1 MIYFENSSRGAE
13 GFNTHLISYT
23 LCLSLSNF
31 LERDFFF
38 DCEIPSSTPPDYAL
52 KDEYKEKFK
61 ILLDSKRSLVS
72 DLIEMPARRRFEI
85 EREVADKLE
94 LQSCYF
100 ITTEELKA
108 KFGKTM
114 IWDSFAVGRI
124 DLTRENLQNY
134 DLIEFSPSKLAN
146 PSAFY
151 FLNKN
156 EKEELLKSVEI
167 KYKPKIENLARKIA
181 LQIGKFNSFHLRLG
195 DFLTNYHEDEYS
207 VNLERFK
214 NYVSATFTDKQLPV
228 LAATDGL
235 YEKELFAEMLK
246 GFKVIFIDELVFDEY
261 KRNYRELEFTD
272 FNVLSTI
279 NQLLCAASENFIGT
293 YRSTFTTIIHRLRQE
308 RFCKTDFNF
317 FPDGKI
323 AKILTSD
330 YKIKA
335 DRQGFFDWNRYSIFS
350 ENHTSMAWMRE
361 WNFNLTSLNS

>member
-13 GFNTHLISYT
+13 GFNTHLMSYT

-31 LERDFFF
+31 LERDVFF
-38 DCEIPSSTPPDYAL
+38 DYEIPSSTPPDYAL
-52 KDEYKEKFK
+52 NDEYKGKFK
-61 ILLDSKRSLVS
+61 ILLDSERSLVS

-85 EREVADKLE
+85 EREVAGKLQ

-108 KFGKTM
+108 KFGETM
-114 IWDSFAVGRI
+114 IWSSFALGRI
-124 DLTRENLQNY
+124 DLTRETLQDH
-134 DLIEFSPSKLAN
+134 DLIEFSPSKLAK

-151 FLNKN
+151 FLNTK
-156 EKEELLKSVEI
+156 EKEERLKSVEI
-167 KYKPKIENLARKIA
+167 KYKPEIENLASKLA
-181 LQIGKFNSFHLRLG
+181 SQIGKYNAFHLRLG
-195 DFLTNYHEDEYS
+195 DFLTNYGEDEYS

-214 NYVSATFTDKQLPV
+214 NYISATFTDKQLPV

-235 YEKELFAEMLK
+235 YEKELFAEMLE

-261 KRNYRELEFTD
+261 ERDYRELKFTD
-272 FNVLSTI
+272 FNVLSII

-308 RFCKTDFNF
+308 RFGKTDCNF

-323 AKILTSD
+323 AKILTPD

-335 DRQGFFDWNRYSIFS
+335 DQTGFFDWNRYTVFS

-361 WNFNLTSLNS
+361 WNFNLTSLSF